1 MKKIVKLNESEL
13 INFIKKFIAEE
24 ESEDDFNDNNF
35 TVEPNVNMI
44 PREKQLQG
52 MFGKYE
58 DQVPNDVLRYLRKN
72 PQLIMNRLVKIYGD
86 RFLEFAEKAYIKNYK
101 IK

>member
-1 MKKIVKLNESEL
+1 MKKIVKLTESEL
-13 INFIKKFIAEE
+13 KNLIKKFITEE
-24 ESEDDFNDNNF
+24 ESDDEFNDESF
-35 TVEPNVNMI
+35 TVEPNVKMM

-58 DQVPNDVLRYLRKN
+58 NQIPNDVLRYLRKN
-72 PQLIMNRLVKIYGD
+72 PQLIMDRLVKIYGEK
-86 RFLEFAEKAYIKNYK
+86 FLDFAEKAYVKQYK

>member
-1 MKKIVKLNESEL
+1 MKKIVKLTESEL
-13 INFIKKFIAEE
+13 KNLIKKFITEE
-24 ESEDDFNDNNF
+24 ESDDEFNDEPF
-35 TVEPNVNMI
+35 TVEPNVKMR

-58 DQVPNDVLRYLRKN
+58 NQIPNDVLRYLRKN
-72 PQLIMNRLVKIYGD
+72 PQLIMDRLVKIYGEK
-86 RFLEFAEKAYIKNYK
+86 FLDFAEKAYVKQYK

>member
-1 MKKIVKLNESEL
+1 MKKIVKLTESEL
-13 INFIKKFIAEE
+13 ENIIKKFITEE
-24 ESEDDFNDNNF
+24 ESEDEFIDEPF
-35 TVEPNVNMI
+35 TVEPNVKMI

-58 DQVPNDVLRYLRKN
+58 SQVPNDVLRYLRYN
-72 PQLIMNRLVKIYGD
+72 PPIIMDRLVKFYGEK
-86 RFLEFAEKAYIKNYK
+86 FLDFAEKAYVKQYK

>member
-1 MKKIVKLNESEL
+1 
-13 INFIKKFIAEE
+13 
-24 ESEDDFNDNNF
+24 
-35 TVEPNVNMI
+35 
-44 PREKQLQG
+44 

-86 RFLEFAEKAYIKNYK
+86 KFLEFAEKAYIKNYK

>member
-1 MKKIVKLNESEL
+1 MKKIVKLTESEL
-13 INFIKKFIAEE
+13 KNLIKKFITEE
-24 ESEDDFNDNNF
+24 ESDDEFNDEPF
-35 TVEPNVNMI
+35 TVEPNVKMM

-58 DQVPNDVLRYLRKN
+58 NQIPNDVLRYLRKN
-72 PQLIMNRLVKIYGD
+72 PQLIMDRLVKIYGEK
-86 RFLEFAEKAYIKNYK
+86 FLDFAEKAYVKQYK

>member
-1 MKKIVKLNESEL
+1 MKKIIKLTESEL
-13 INFIKKFIAEE
+13 ENLIKQFITEE
-24 ESEDDFNDNNF
+24 ESEDDFKDNQF
-35 TVEPNVNMI
+35 TVEPNVKMI
-44 PREKQLQG
+44 PREKELQG

-58 DQVPNDVLRYLRKN
+58 SQVPNDVLRYLRKN

-86 RFLEFAEKAYIKNYK
+86 KFLEFAEKAYIKNYK

>member
-1 MKKIVKLNESEL
+1 MKKIVKLTESEL
-13 INFIKKFIAEE
+13 KNLIKKFITEE
-24 ESEDDFNDNNF
+24 ESDDEFNDEPF
-35 TVEPNVNMI
+35 TVEPNVRMI

-58 DQVPNDVLRYLRKN
+58 NQIPNDVLRYLRKN
-72 PQLIMNRLVKIYGD
+72 PQLIMDRLVKIYGEK
-86 RFLEFAEKAYIKNYK
+86 FLDFAEKAYVKQYK

>member
-1 MKKIVKLNESEL
+1 MKKIVKLTESEL
-13 INFIKKFIAEE
+13 ENLIKKFITEE
-24 ESEDDFNDNNF
+24 ESDDEFNDEPF
-35 TVEPNVNMI
+35 TVEPNVKMM

-58 DQVPNDVLRYLRKN
+58 NQIPNDVLRYLRKN
-72 PQLIMNRLVKIYGD
+72 PQLIMDRLVKIYGEK
-86 RFLEFAEKAYIKNYK
+86 FLDFAEKAYVKQYK

>member
-1 MKKIVKLNESEL
+1 MKKIVKLTESEL
-13 INFIKKFIAEE
+13 KNLIKKFITEE
-24 ESEDDFNDNNF
+24 ESDDEFNDEPF
-35 TVEPNVNMI
+35 TVEPNVKMM

-58 DQVPNDVLRYLRKN
+58 NQIPNDVLRYLRKY
-72 PQLIMNRLVKIYGD
+72 PQLIMDRLVKIYGEK
-86 RFLEFAEKAYIKNYK
+86 FLDFAEKAYVKQYK